1 MKIKLTILALLMPLL
16 AFAQYIGEKEARD
29 IAAAALKD
37 NAVKAMRKAPKA
49 DAQGRY
55 TIEEPRIELHRV
67 VRSTS
72 NDKPCFY
79 IYNQRGSC
87 EGFAIVSNQ
96 GQLLARSDRGVMD
109 YDKAPENVKWLLTQY
124 QQILSKT
131 YSDPYPQVGA
141 GSVADGVAEGFPS
154 LYRFSIEPIIGCAWL
169 QGEPFCTKIYEK
181 YIESGMAKPKKG
193 IPAGCS
199 TIAMGQT
206 MFFWKH
212 PQRGTGTKKWKVGKK
227 EYDVNF
233 EETIDWEHIKAT
245 AKESYG
251 EALSNLCFN
260 LAAAIDAEPGD
271 GATNAGSMDIVNA
284 LKNIY
289 DYDKSIKFDYF
300 ESSEPQT
307 FEELV
312 YSELRLN
319 RPVIIAGKRK
329 KTQAEIEANPNSKSK
344 YIGHQMVV
352 EGYDAE
358 TNQFFINMGWGSGGT
373 EQWGPYNAYYAL
385 CVDNK
390 YFTYTIFQDIITHI
404 KPNSGGQATPQI
416 VGRRFAPANAPRQ
429 TKARRVVEY
438 DKAEGAKTYHVQA
451 EIFSNDMDADIVTG
465 ILAKDFVTGKE
476 CVFEGSTHHLQQ
488 NYIQNMTFDID
499 LSQIQYNGYYMLR
512 PVFRLAD
519 GDEWFIIQI
528 MKENEEQEE
537 YQPDYVDVSN
547 AETLDLGI
555 EIDFKLEQTTI
566 ELGDSAKI
574 DYGLPIP
581 GVPVTFT
588 SSEPDIAS
596 VDDKGTITAHMAGEV
611 TITAHCDDYTF
622 NGNRLVKETN
632 KEFRILCQETV
643 VNHQVQLNYFF
654 PKVLE
659 CSLND
664 GSYTDIIIQNNITI
678 APEFDKPGYSQ
689 HIEYVLGFFRDG
701 KLVKRGYSLQGE
713 YMSYN
718 RTCQYSSR
726 ELLEWHSDLIDGEYE
741 LKLLYRIPDETPEGT
756 YWVMPTR
763 REGEAKVYMKL
774 ENGKATFRQVNRHP
788 CELKVD
794 AIHFSTNK
802 EVGMQNTITVD
813 VTRTTGLDDNVCS
826 DVFCYIDGQYI
837 GHEMLDM
844 QSEQS
849 KSYLVKDFGYTY
861 YFTPQH
867 AGPYNIK
874 IIDGKHHIL
883 HNEDIQ
889 VGEGKNYQ
897 LRVNDVVFHNSFVP
911 NKVNN
916 EVQIELE
923 IENNGEYRYTGDVV
937 CRPVPK
943 SGVEDA
949 FLPPRF
955 QLDIA
960 PGVIV
965 RQILPMNFDFYFSLD
980 DTEYI
985 IVKCYYTSNG
995 KDTIL
1000 WKSEELTYIDPIVTD
1015 CRDSKDTLPHLNQDI
1030 YNLQGVAVGKMAH
1043 FDQLPAGLY
1052 IIEGNKILKK

>member
-16 AFAQYIGEKEARD
+16 SFAQYIGEKEARD

-55 TIEEPRIELHRV
+55 TIEEPRIELHHV
-67 VRSTS
+67 VRNTS

-109 YDKAPENVKWLLTQY
+109 YDKAPENVKWLLRQY
-124 QQILSKT
+124 QKILSNT
-131 YSDPYPQVGA
+131 YNQPYP
-141 GSVADGVAEGFPS
+141 DGDAAEALEGTPS
-154 LYRFSIEPIIGCAWL
+154 LYRYSIEPLIGSAWH
-169 QGEPFCTKIYEK
+169 QNSPFCTKIYEK

-193 IPAGCS
+193 VPAGCS

-212 PQRGTGTKKWKVGKK
+212 PQRGTGTKKWKVGKEK
-227 EYDVNF
+227 YDVNF

-245 AKESYG
+245 AKESDA
-251 EALSNLCFN
+251 EALSNFCFN
-260 LAAAIDAEPGD
+260 IAASINAEPAD
-271 GATNAGSMDIVNA
+271 GGTSASSMDIVKA

-289 DYDKSIKFDYF
+289 DYDKSIKYDYF
-300 ESSEPQT
+300 TFREPEI
-307 FEELV
+307 FEDLAFREL
-312 YSELRLN
+312 EQG
-319 RPVIIAGKRK
+319 RPVIIGG
-329 KTQAEIEANPNSKSK
+329 QDAETDTWNPFDLV
-344 YIGHQMVV
+344 GHQMVV
-352 EGYDAE
+352 EGYDCP
-358 TNQFFINMGWGSGGT
+358 TDHFFINMGWGSGGT

-404 KPNSGGQATPQI
+404 KPNGGGQATPQI

-438 DKAEGAKTYHVQA
+438 DKADGAKTYHVQA

-519 GDEWFIIQI
+519 SDEWFIIQI

-547 AETLDLGI
+547 AETLDLGV
-555 EIDFKLEQTTI
+555 EIDFKLKQATI

-574 DYGLPIP
+574 DYELPIK

-588 SSEPDIAS
+588 SSEPTIAS

-611 TITAHCDDYTF
+611 TIMAHCDDYTF
-622 NGNRLVKETN
+622 NGNRLVKETD
-632 KEFRILCQETV
+632 KEFRILCQETT

-654 PKVLE
+654 PKALE
-659 CSLND
+659 C
-664 GSYTDIIIQNNITI
+664 TDEIIIINNIII
-678 APEFDKPGYSQ
+678 APEFKKPGYSQ

-701 KLVKRGYSLQGE
+701 KLVKRGYSHQGE

-718 RTCQYSSR
+718 RSCQYMSR
-726 ELLEWHSDLIDGEYE
+726 ELLEWHTDLIDGEYE

-794 AIHFSTNK
+794 AIHFSTIK

-813 VTRTTGLDDNVCS
+813 VTRTSGLDDNVSS
-826 DVFCYIDGQYI
+826 DIFCYIDGQYT
-837 GHEMLDM
+837 GHEMLNM
-844 QSEQS
+844 QTEQS
-849 KSYLVKDFGYTY
+849 KSYIVEDFGYTY

-923 IENNGEYRYTGDVV
+923 IENIGEYRYTGDVV

-949 FLPPRF
+949 FLSPRF

-965 RQILPMNFDFYFSLD
+965 QQILPMNFDFYFSLD

-1015 CRDSKDTLPHLNQDI
+1015 CRDSKDTLRQLNQNI
-1030 YNLQGVAVGKMAH
+1030 YNLQGVAVGKMEH

-1052 IIEGNKILKK
+1052 IIGGNKILKK